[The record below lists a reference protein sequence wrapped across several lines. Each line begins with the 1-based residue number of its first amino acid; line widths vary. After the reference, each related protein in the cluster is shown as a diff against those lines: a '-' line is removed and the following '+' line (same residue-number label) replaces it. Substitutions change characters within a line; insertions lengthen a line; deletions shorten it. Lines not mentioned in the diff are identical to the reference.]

1 MAYLLEKILDFGIIG
16 GGFVGLI
23 GIFFPEFLYKFANPV
38 SETPYNEKDALIGS
52 GSGFFISE
60 NGLAITKYHV
70 IRKKYKTDPG

>member
-38 SETPYNEKDALIGS
+38 SETPYNEKDAWKYRLGGLIIVLIGIA
-52 GSGFFISE
+52 FYIYDNYF
-60 NGLAITKYHV
+60 H
-70 IRKKYKTDPG
+70 

>member
-38 SETPYNEKDALIGS
+38 SETPHNEKDAWKYRLGGLIIVLIGIA
-52 GSGFFISE
+52 FYIYDNYF
-60 NGLAITKYHV
+60 H
-70 IRKKYKTDPG
+70 